1 MAGAITEMP
10 EHLRKTFFEFVHLSF
25 DDDIIINMNVD
36 PMNVDPESQTR
47 SLEDVPNDGKSCHF
61 ELWFRYGT
69 SVSFLNSKPIARF

>member
-25 DDDIIINMNVD
+25 DDDIIINMNVN
-36 PMNVDPESQTR
+36 PMDVDPENQDR
-47 SLEDVPNDGKSCHF
+47 SLEDVANDGKSCHF

-69 SVSFLNSKPIARF
+69 SVSFYT